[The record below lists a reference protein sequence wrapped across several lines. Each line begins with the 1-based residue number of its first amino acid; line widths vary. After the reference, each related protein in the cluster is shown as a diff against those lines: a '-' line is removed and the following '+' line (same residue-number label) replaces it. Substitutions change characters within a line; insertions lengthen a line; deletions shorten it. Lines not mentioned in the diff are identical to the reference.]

1 MHARATKGGR
11 GARGTAGGAARG
23 QGRAAGARGARGPA
37 RGSHVPR
44 TALSIKYPLLHSR
57 EMITLRTQQLV
68 CTSASIEHRRTPAQG
83 PTPCVVP
90 RRTPSPPSEQREPTR
105 CQPSSRSP
113 CSRGRRA
120 WWPKV
125 VLRPLGHKSSG
136 GPAIRVCAGTGGA
149 LPRQPQLARGHQRPP
164 ACQLRR
170 GADHRGCVQGHRRLV
185 RGRPRLG
192 GAPTLL

>member
-1 MHARATKGGR
+1 MWLYIVHARATKGGR
-11 GARGTAGGAARG
+11 GGRGGGSRT
-23 QGRAAGARGARGPA
+23 
-37 RGSHVPR
+37 VPR

-83 PTPCVVP
+83 PTPCVAP

-105 CQPSSRSP
+105 CQPSSGSL

-125 VLRPLGHKSSG
+125 VLRPLGHKISG
-136 GPAIRVCAGTGGA
+136 GPAIRV
-149 LPRQPQLARGHQRPP
+149 ARERAVLSRDNQSWHEATNTPLT
-164 ACQLRR
+164 CQLRR
-170 GADHRGCVQGHRRLV
+170 GADHRGFVQGHRLLV